1 MATTLDPTRYR
12 IDPIDDGWM
21 AGDSRTL
28 NFTVVQGGDP
38 KDITN
43 DEVEWYLIE
52 RPYHKPAEAL
62 LSGDD
67 ASVDIRTEDVV
78 DPTAGEFRVD
88 IKPEAT
94 ECLWGEYHQLVVVDP
109 PVASRQSW
117 RGDVVVEAQ
126 R

>member
-1 MATTLDPTRYR
+1 MPATLDPTRFE
-12 IDPIDDGWM
+12 IDSIDGWP

-43 DEVEWYLIE
+43 DDVEWYLIE
-52 RPYHKPAEAL
+52 RPYHDPSQAL

-67 ASVDIRTEDVV
+67 DSIDIRTADVV

-88 IKPEAT
+88 IAPDAT
-94 ECLWGEYHQLVVVDP
+94 VDRWGEYHQLVVVDP
-109 PVASRQSW
+109 PVVSRQTW
-117 RGDVVVEAQ
+117 RGEVTIEAQ